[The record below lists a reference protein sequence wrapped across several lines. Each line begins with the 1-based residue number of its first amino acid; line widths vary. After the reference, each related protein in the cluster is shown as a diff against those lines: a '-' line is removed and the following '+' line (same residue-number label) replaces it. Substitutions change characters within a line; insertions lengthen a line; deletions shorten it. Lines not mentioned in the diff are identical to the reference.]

1 MNSSFRNPIDL
12 PLDPLK
18 RTLLSPLQGRG
29 GVFSDTLKYFRN
41 VLFVLLLS
49 FPHLVQAQLGG
60 QRAFEFLIIPANA
73 RLSALGGV
81 NITSGFD
88 DPAMVTSNPAFA
100 NSEWHNRLVVNWLD
114 YFADISQY
122 SVTYSR
128 EFEKLGVWTA
138 NLSYMDYGEFER
150 YDDVGF
156 PLGIFNVAE
165 YVFSLSHSKQFGAF
179 SVGSSLKLAV
189 SDIADYNASA
199 MLFDFGGTFKHP
211 ERDLTVGMTVK
222 NLGFMLADYS
232 EESESKLPLDVQLG
246 VTYKPEHMPLRFSL
260 TARNLIRDNATFYDP
275 SSPVSGANEEPSVG
289 DEIFRRLVFG
299 TEIIIDERFQLRV
312 GYNHLLRQ
320 ELKMESASG
329 GAGFSFGFMMK
340 IKRFEFSYARA
351 LYHTAGGSN
360 VLQLNTDLGGLVKK
374 KN

>member
-1 MNSSFRNPIDL
+1 MNSS
-12 PLDPLK
+12 
-18 RTLLSPLQGRG
+18 
-29 GVFSDTLKYFRN
+29 FRN

-49 FPHLVQAQLGG
+49 FPQLVKAQLGG
-60 QRAFEFLIIPANA
+60 QRAFEFLNIPANA

-88 DPAMVTSNPAFA
+88 DPAMVSSNPAFI
-100 NSEWHNRLVVNWLD
+100 NPEWHNRLVVNWLD

-138 NLSYMDYGEFER
+138 NLSYMDYGEFEQ

-156 PLGIFNVAE
+156 ALGTFNVAE
-165 YVFSLSHSKQFGAF
+165 YVFSVSHSKQFGAF

-199 MLFDFGGTFKHP
+199 LLFDFGGTFRHP
-211 ERDLTVGMTVK
+211 VKDLTVGMTVK
-222 NLGFMLADYS
+222 NLGFLMADYS
-232 EESESKLPLDVQLG
+232 EESVSRLPLDVQLG
-246 VTYKPEHMPLRFSL
+246 VTYKPEHMPLRFSF

-275 SSPVSGANEEPSVG
+275 SSPVSGSNEKLGVG
-289 DEIFRRLVFG
+289 DEIFRRIVFG
-299 TEIIIDERFQLRV
+299 TEIIIDESFQLRV

-320 ELKMESASG
+320 ELKMESASS